1 MKKTVN
7 CKRGFTLMD
16 MTVGAAICCVVMA
29 IAVCT
34 FGTACTN
41 RDSLRCHDNLEIIAN
56 LEMEYKVQSSTHSY
70 TTTTSSLNSEV
81 PSLPVCPD
89 GGTYSV
95 TISTGVSKAQNGQT
109 VPAGKIVVACSCAGH
124 GVYAPEIDT
133 P

>member
-1 MKKTVN
+1 MNKTN
-7 CKRGFTLMD
+7 RNRRGFTLMD
-16 MTVGAAICCVVMA
+16 VTVGAAIFSVVMA

-34 FGTACTN
+34 FASACTT
-41 RDSLRCHDNLEIIAN
+41 RDNIRCHDNLEIIAN

-70 TTTTSSLNSEV
+70 TTTASALNAEV
-81 PSLPVCPD
+81 PSLPVCPN
-89 GGTYSV
+89 GGTYSI